1 MAIVDL
7 PGPVT
12 TRPDPTPID
21 TAALEQALR
30 DRVDGE
36 VRFDPGTRGAYS
48 TDGSNF
54 RQVPIGVVIPRTPDA
69 AVEAIAVAREHR
81 SPVLSR
87 GGGTSLAGQCT
98 NTAVVIDWSKY
109 CNRLESVDAENRT
122 CIVQPG
128 IVLDELNRQL
138 ADTGLRFGPEPATHM
153 NCTIGGMI
161 GNNSCGATAQRTGK
175 VVDNIARLEVLLY
188 DGTRFWCGETSEA
201 EYAAIERRG
210 DRPARVYR
218 QLRALRDRYADEIR
232 ARFPDIPRRVSGY
245 NLDSL
250 LPEKNFDVAGLLV
263 GSESTLVTVLRAE
276 LELVPVVKKRTLVVL
291 GFDDIMRAA
300 DAVSAILPHEPIALE
315 GLDHRLVHDQR
326 VKGLNADAL
335 AELPRGDGYLMVQF
349 GGETREEADA

>member
-69 AVEAIAVAREHR
+69 AVEAVAVAREHGA
-81 SPVLSR
+81 PVVSR

-109 CNRLESVDAENRT
+109 CHRLESVDARART
-122 CIVQPG
+122 CVVQPG

-138 ADTGLRFGPEPATHM
+138 ADTGMRFGPEPATHM
-153 NCTIGGMI
+153 NCTLGGMI

-175 VVDNIARLEVLLY
+175 VVDNIARLEVVLA
-188 DGTRFWCGETSEA
+188 DGTRFWCGRTSDE
-201 EYAAIERRG
+201 EYAEIERHG
-210 DRPARVYR
+210 NAQAAIYR
-218 QLRALRDRYADEIR
+218 QLRRLRDEYAEEI
-232 ARFPDIPRRVSGY
+232 
-245 NLDSL
+245 
-250 LPEKNFDVAGLLV
+250 
-263 GSESTLVTVLRAE
+263 
-276 LELVPVVKKRTLVVL
+276 
-291 GFDDIMRAA
+291 
-300 DAVSAILPHEPIALE
+300 
-315 GLDHRLVHDQR
+315 
-326 VKGLNADAL
+326 
-335 AELPRGDGYLMVQF
+335 
-349 GGETREEADA
+349 